1 MNANQFFLHGC
12 ICGLMLQPEEAT
24 VIEMNEPV
32 SLQFALRYMNSF
44 TKATPLSNTVTISLS
59 NELPVEVALE
69 CMSGLSDSL
78 STLPSTGAIRGT
90 KGSNT

>member
-1 MNANQFFLHGC
+1 MLINVFLHGC
-12 ICGLMLQPEEAT
+12 ICWLMLQPEEAT

-59 NELPVEVALE
+59 NELPVVVEYKIAEMGYVRFYLAPKIE
-69 CMSGLSDSL
+69 EDEEE
-78 STLPSTGAIRGT
+78 T
-90 KGSNT
+90 KPQV